1 MTLKYFKVMFGVRK
15 ILRKKNQG
23 YVWFKKELK
32 KNEKKNSSKV
42 VRKFFFFFFFYI
54 FRKQSII

>member
-1 MTLKYFKVMFGVRK
+1 MFGVRK

-32 KNEKKNSSKV
+32 KNEKKK
-42 VRKFFFFFFFYI
+42 
-54 FRKQSII
+54 

>member
-42 VRKFFFFFFFYI
+42 VRKFFSYDFFFF
-54 FRKQSII
+54 